1 MNYSCNSHKL
11 FLSKYLLEIGTE
23 ELPANF
29 SHSVINQIN
38 SLIEFEFDKKLIK
51 FNNIICTS
59 TPRRIVLLLEGLV
72 DQADDKT
79 LIRKGPK
86 ATSAFLNGVPT
97 NSAIGFA
104 NSLGINID
112 DLEIRQTE
120 KGEFVFGSKIEK
132 GESTK
137 SSLSSIIPKV
147 IKNLQGPRF
156 MKWGCGSFKFSRPIR
171 WVVSLYNDEIL
182 DFVFDECDPKIS
194 IGNKSKSHRLINKI
208 IEIHSPDNY
217 FELMAKSGI
226 LVKRKERK
234 EKIVNLINHESQLV
248 NLDPDLSDHLLNEL
262 TDLVES
268 PSLITSNFDRRFLNL
283 PVEVLSTVMKNH
295 QRYIPLLKKDK
306 TFSKLDLSSEKV
318 LSTKFFVLSNG
329 LRESNNIISKGN
341 EKVLRARFSDAR
353 FFVESDKKVS
363 SKERNEKLKSVSYL
377 KGMGTVFQRVK
388 RIEAISEK
396 ILNYLNDQSLDRKK
410 VIEAAKYCKNDLCSE
425 IVYEF
430 PELQGIMGGKYL
442 RNEGFSKEICIA
454 VAEHYLPGF
463 YKDDLPSTKYGA
475 IISISDK
482 IETLISIFISGKRP
496 SGSSDPYALRRNLNG
511 VIIIIWQFELDLDI
525 ENIFEELLEYW
536 NISLPNLKF
545 VKEKVLNDL
554 IEFTNQR
561 IISHLDE
568 LSISKDLIKGIC
580 FIDTSTKKSI
590 MNILDLKNRINTINQ
605 LKEKADF
612 SEIQK
617 VISRVSKLAQ
627 NGNLKTT
634 IFSCNDYVNPDLFE
648 KECEAKVFKFI
659 KELEEIVKLPN
670 WDYFQLFSLFET
682 NSNNLNEL
690 FDNEKG
696 VMIMAENPEIRN
708 NRLNLL
714 GLVRNYS
721 LRIADFTLFNS

>member
-1 MNYSCNSHKL
+1 M
-11 FLSKYLLEIGTE
+11 SKYLLEIGTE

-59 TPRRIVLLLEGLV
+59 TPRRIVLFLEGLV

-97 NSAIGFA
+97 NAAIGFA

-120 KGEFVFGSKIEK
+120 KGEFVFGTKIEK
-132 GESTK
+132 GESTR
-137 SSLSSIIPKV
+137 SSLSSLIPKV

-217 FELMAKSGI
+217 FELMAKHGVF
-226 LVKRKERK
+226 VKREERK

-268 PSLITSNFDRRFLNL
+268 PNLITSNFDRGFLNL

-318 LSTKFFVLSNG
+318 ISTNFFVLSNG
-329 LRESNNIISKGN
+329 LKESNYIISKGN
-341 EKVLRARFSDAR
+341 EKVLRARFSDAK

-377 KGMGTVFQRVK
+377 KGMGNVFQRVK

-475 IISISDK
+475 IVSISDK

-511 VIIIIWQFELDLDI
+511 VIITIWQFELDLDI

-561 IISHLDE
+561 IISYLDE
-568 LSISKDLIKGIC
+568 LSISKDLIKAIC
-580 FIDTSTKKSI
+580 FIETSTKKRI
-590 MNILDLKNRINTINQ
+590 MNILDLKIRINTINQ
-605 LKEKADF
+605 LKVKADF

-627 NGNLKTT
+627 KGNLKTT

-648 KECEAKVFKFI
+648 KECETKVFKFI

-670 WDYFQLFSLFET
+670 WDYFQLFSLFKT
-682 NSNNLNEL
+682 NSDNLNEL

-696 VMIMAENPEIRN
+696 VLIMAENPELKD

-721 LRIADFTLFNS
+721 LKIADFTLFNS

>member
-1 MNYSCNSHKL
+1 M
-11 FLSKYLLEIGTE
+11 SKYLLEIGTE
-23 ELPANF
+23 ELPAKF
-29 SHSVINQIN
+29 SHSVIKQIN

-59 TPRRIVLLLEGLV
+59 TPRRIVLFLDGLV

-79 LIRKGPK
+79 VIRKGPK

-97 NSAIGFA
+97 NAAIGFA

-112 DLEIRQTE
+112 DLEIRETE
-120 KGEFVFGSKIEK
+120 KGEFLFGTKIEK
-132 GESTK
+132 GESTR

-156 MKWGCGSFKFSRPIR
+156 MKWGYGSFKFSRPIR
-171 WVVSLYNDEIL
+171 WIVSLYNDEIL

-194 IGNKSKSHRLINKI
+194 IGNKSKSHRLINKV
-208 IEIHSPDNY
+208 IEIHSPDSY
-217 FELMAKSGI
+217 FELIAKSGVF
-226 LVKRKERK
+226 VKREERK

-248 NLDPDLSDHLLNEL
+248 NLEPDLSDNLLNEL

-268 PSLITSNFDRRFLNL
+268 PNLITSNFDKQFLNL

-295 QRYIPLLKKDK
+295 QRYIPLLKKGR

-318 LSTKFFVLSNG
+318 ISTNFFVLSNG

-341 EKVLRARFSDAR
+341 EKVLRARFSDAK

-363 SKERNEKLKSVSYL
+363 SKERNEKLKTVSYL
-377 KGMGTVFQRVK
+377 KGMGNVSQRVK
-388 RIEAISEK
+388 RIEDTSEK
-396 ILNYLNDQSLDRKK
+396 ILNYLNDQSLDSEKTK
-410 VIEAAKYCKNDLCSE
+410 EAAKYCKNDLCSE

-442 RNEGFSKEICIA
+442 RNEGFSNEICIA

-511 VIIIIWQFELDLDI
+511 VILIIWQFEFDLDL

-536 NISLPNLKF
+536 KISLPNLKF

-561 IISHLDE
+561 IASHLDE
-568 LSISKDLIKGIC
+568 LSISKDLIKATC
-580 FIDTSTKKSI
+580 FIDSSSEKKI

-605 LKEKADF
+605 LKGKPDF

-617 VISRVSKLAQ
+617 VISRVSKLAES
-627 NGNLKTT
+627 GDLKTT
-634 IFSCNDYVNPDLFE
+634 IFSCKNYVNSDLFE
-648 KECEAKVFKFI
+648 KECENKVFEFI
-659 KELEEIVKLPN
+659 KELEGIIKLPN
-670 WDYFQLFSLFET
+670 WNYSQLFKLFET
-682 NSNNLNEL
+682 NSKNLDEL
-690 FDNEKG
+690 FDNERG
-696 VMIMAENPEIRN
+696 VLIMAENPEIRN

-721 LRIADFTLFNS
+721 LKIADFTLFNS

>member
-1 MNYSCNSHKL
+1 M
-11 FLSKYLLEIGTE
+11 SKYLLEIGTE

-29 SHSVINQIN
+29 SHSVINQIS

-59 TPRRIVLLLEGLV
+59 TPRRIVLFLEGLV

-79 LIRKGPK
+79 LLRKGPK

-97 NSAIGFA
+97 NAAIGFA

-120 KGEFVFGSKIEK
+120 KGEFVFGTKIEK
-132 GESTK
+132 GESTR
-137 SSLSSIIPKV
+137 SSLSSLIPKV

-194 IGNKSKSHRLINKI
+194 IGNKSKSHRLIDEI

-217 FELMAKSGI
+217 FELMAKSGV
-226 LVKRKERK
+226 LVKREERK
-234 EKIVNLINHESQLV
+234 EKIVNLINHESKLA

-268 PSLITSNFDRRFLNL
+268 PNLITSKFDKRFLDL

-318 LSTKFFVLSNG
+318 ISTKFFVLSNG
-329 LRESNNIISKGN
+329 LRESSNSISKGN
-341 EKVLRARFSDAR
+341 EKVLRARFSDAK

-377 KGMGTVFQRVK
+377 KGMGNVFQRVK
-388 RIEAISEK
+388 RVEVTSGK

-475 IISISDK
+475 IVSISDK

-525 ENIFEELLEYW
+525 DNIFEELLEYW
-536 NISLPNLKF
+536 TISLPNLKF

-568 LSISKDLIKGIC
+568 LSISKDLIKAIC
-580 FIDTSTKKSI
+580 FIETSTKKSI
-590 MNILDLKNRINTINQ
+590 MNILDLKNRINTINE
-605 LKEKADF
+605 LKGKADF

-634 IFSCNDYVNPDLFE
+634 ILSSNDYVNPDLFE
-648 KECEAKVFKFI
+648 KECETKVFKFI

-670 WDYFQLFSLFET
+670 WDYFQLFNLFKT
-682 NSNNLNEL
+682 NSDNLNEL

-696 VMIMAENPEIRN
+696 VLIMAENPELKN

-721 LRIADFTLFNS
+721 LKIADFTLFNS

>member
-1 MNYSCNSHKL
+1 M
-11 FLSKYLLEIGTE
+11 SKYLLEIGTE

-59 TPRRIVLLLEGLV
+59 TPRRIVLFVEGLV

-79 LIRKGPK
+79 SIRKGPK
-86 ATSAFLNGVPT
+86 AASAFLNGVPT
-97 NSAIGFA
+97 KAAIGFA
-104 NSLGINID
+104 NSLGINVD

-120 KGEFVFGSKIEK
+120 KGEFVFGTKIEK
-132 GESTK
+132 GESTRT
-137 SSLSSIIPKV
+137 SLSSIIPKV

-208 IEIHSPDNY
+208 IEIHSSDNY
-217 FELMAKSGI
+217 FELMAKSGV
-226 LVKRKERK
+226 LVKREERK
-234 EKIVNLINHESQLV
+234 EKIANLINHESQLV

-268 PSLITSNFDRRFLNL
+268 PNLITSNFDKRFLNL

-318 LSTKFFVLSNG
+318 ISTKFFVLSNG
-329 LRESNNIISKGN
+329 LRESDNIISKGN
-341 EKVLRARFSDAR
+341 EKVLRARFSDAK

-363 SKERNEKLKSVSYL
+363 SIERNEKLKSVSYL
-377 KGMGTVFQRVK
+377 KGMGNVFQRVK
-388 RIEAISEK
+388 RIETTSEK
-396 ILNYLNDQSLDRKK
+396 ILNYLNDQSLERKK

-442 RNEGFSKEICIA
+442 RNEGFSKDICIA

-463 YKDDLPSTKYGA
+463 YKDDLPTTKYGA
-475 IISISDK
+475 IVSISDK

-511 VIIIIWQFELDLDI
+511 IIITIWQFELDLDI
-525 ENIFEELLEYW
+525 GNILEELLEYW
-536 NISLPNLKF
+536 KISLPNLEF

-568 LSISKDLIKGIC
+568 LSISKDLIKAIC
-580 FIDTSTKKSI
+580 FIETSNKINI
-590 MNILDLKNRINTINQ
+590 MNILDLKNRLNTINQ
-605 LKEKADF
+605 LKGKANF
-612 SEIQK
+612 SKIQK

-627 NGNLKTT
+627 KGNLKTT
-634 IFSCNDYVNPDLFE
+634 IYSCNDYINPDLFE
-648 KECEAKVFKFI
+648 KECETKVFEFI
-659 KELEEIVKLPN
+659 KELEETVKLPN

-682 NSNNLNEL
+682 NSDNLNEL

-696 VMIMAENPEIRN
+696 VLMMAENPVLRN

-721 LRIADFTLFNS
+721 LKIADFTLFNS

>member
-1 MNYSCNSHKL
+1 M
-11 FLSKYLLEIGTE
+11 SKYLLEIGTE
-23 ELPANF
+23 ELPAKF
-29 SHSVINQIN
+29 SHSVIKQIN

-59 TPRRIVLLLEGLV
+59 TPRRIVLFLDGLV

-79 LIRKGPK
+79 VIRKGPK

-97 NSAIGFA
+97 NAAIGFA

-112 DLEIRQTE
+112 DLEIRETE
-120 KGEFVFGSKIEK
+120 KGEFLFGTKIEK
-132 GESTK
+132 GESTR

-156 MKWGCGSFKFSRPIR
+156 MKWGYGSFKFSRPIR
-171 WVVSLYNDEIL
+171 WIVSLYNDEIL

-194 IGNKSKSHRLINKI
+194 IGNKSKSHRLINKV
-208 IEIHSPDNY
+208 IEIHSPDSY
-217 FELMAKSGI
+217 FELIAKSGVF
-226 LVKRKERK
+226 VKREERK

-248 NLDPDLSDHLLNEL
+248 NLEPDLSDNLLNEL

-268 PSLITSNFDRRFLNL
+268 PNLITSNFDKQFLNL

-295 QRYIPLLKKDK
+295 QRYIPLLKKGR

-318 LSTKFFVLSNG
+318 ISTNFFVLSNG

-341 EKVLRARFSDAR
+341 EKVLRARFSDAK

-363 SKERNEKLKSVSYL
+363 SKERNEKLKTVSYL
-377 KGMGTVFQRVK
+377 KGMGNVSQRVK
-388 RIEAISEK
+388 RIEDISEK
-396 ILNYLNDQSLDRKK
+396 ILNYLNDQSLDSEKTK
-410 VIEAAKYCKNDLCSE
+410 EAAKYCKNDLCSE

-496 SGSSDPYALRRNLNG
+496 SGSSDPYALRRSLNG
-511 VIIIIWQFELDLDI
+511 VILIIWQFEFDLDL

-536 NISLPNLKF
+536 KISLPKLKF
-545 VKEKVLNDL
+545 EKEKVLNDL

-561 IISHLDE
+561 IVNHLDE
-568 LSISKDLIKGIC
+568 LSIDKDLSKATC
-580 FIDTSTKKSI
+580 FIDSSTEKRI
-590 MNILDLKNRINTINQ
+590 INIFDLKNRINTISQ
-605 LKEKADF
+605 LKGNVNF
-612 SEIQK
+612 SEIKK
-617 VISRVSKLAQ
+617 VISRVSKLAEK
-627 NGNLKTT
+627 GNLQTS
-634 IFSCNDYVNPDLFE
+634 IFSSINYVNPILFE
-648 KECEAKVFKFI
+648 KECETNVFKFI
-659 KELEEIVKLPN
+659 KELEKLQLSPDF
-670 WDYFQLFSLFET
+670 DYFKLFSLFQT
-682 NSNNLNEL
+682 NTKILNEL

-696 VMIMAENPEIRN
+696 VLVMAEDLKIRN

-721 LRIADFTLFNS
+721 LKIADFRLL

>member
-1 MNYSCNSHKL
+1 MC
-11 FLSKYLLEIGTE
+11 
-23 ELPANF
+23 
-29 SHSVINQIN
+29 
-38 SLIEFEFDKKLIK
+38 
-51 FNNIICTS
+51 
-59 TPRRIVLLLEGLV
+59 
-72 DQADDKT
+72 
-79 LIRKGPK
+79 IR
-86 ATSAFLNGVPT
+86 
-97 NSAIGFA
+97 
-104 NSLGINID
+104 D
-112 DLEIRQTE
+112 
-120 KGEFVFGSKIEK
+120 
-132 GESTK
+132 
-137 SSLSSIIPKV
+137 
-147 IKNLQGPRF
+147 
-156 MKWGCGSFKFSRPIR
+156 
-171 WVVSLYNDEIL
+171 
-182 DFVFDECDPKIS
+182 
-194 IGNKSKSHRLINKI
+194 
-208 IEIHSPDNY
+208 
-217 FELMAKSGI
+217 
-226 LVKRKERK
+226 
-234 EKIVNLINHESQLV
+234 
-248 NLDPDLSDHLLNEL
+248 
-262 TDLVES
+262 
-268 PSLITSNFDRRFLNL
+268 
-283 PVEVLSTVMKNH
+283 
-295 QRYIPLLKKDK
+295 
-306 TFSKLDLSSEKV
+306 
-318 LSTKFFVLSNG
+318 
-329 LRESNNIISKGN
+329 
-341 EKVLRARFSDAR
+341 RFSDAK

-377 KGMGTVFQRVK
+377 KGMGNVFQRVK

-475 IISISDK
+475 IVSISDK

-511 VIIIIWQFELDLDI
+511 VIITIWQFELDLDI

-536 NISLPNLKF
+536 TISLPNLKF

-568 LSISKDLIKGIC
+568 LSISKDLIKAIC
-580 FIDTSTKKSI
+580 FIETSTKKSI
-590 MNILDLKNRINTINQ
+590 MNILDLKNRINTINE
-605 LKEKADF
+605 LKGKADF

-627 NGNLKTT
+627 KGNLKTT

-648 KECEAKVFKFI
+648 KECETKVFKFI

-670 WDYFQLFSLFET
+670 WDYFQLFSLFKT
-682 NSNNLNEL
+682 NSDNLNEL

-696 VMIMAENPEIRN
+696 VLIMAENPELKN

-721 LRIADFTLFNS
+721 LKIADFTLFNS

>member
-1 MNYSCNSHKL
+1 M
-11 FLSKYLLEIGTE
+11 SKYLLEIGTE
-23 ELPANF
+23 ELPAKF
-29 SHSVINQIN
+29 SHSVIKQIN

-59 TPRRIVLLLEGLV
+59 TPRRIVLFLDGLV

-79 LIRKGPK
+79 VIRKGPK

-97 NSAIGFA
+97 NAAIGFA

-112 DLEIRQTE
+112 DLEIRETE
-120 KGEFVFGSKIEK
+120 KGEFVFGTKIEK
-132 GESTK
+132 GESTR

-156 MKWGCGSFKFSRPIR
+156 MKWGYGSFKFSRPIR
-171 WVVSLYNDEIL
+171 WIVSLYNDEIL

-194 IGNKSKSHRLINKI
+194 IGNKSKSHRLINKV
-208 IEIHSPDNY
+208 IEIHSPDSY
-217 FELMAKSGI
+217 FELIAKSGVF
-226 LVKRKERK
+226 VKREERK

-248 NLDPDLSDHLLNEL
+248 NLEPDLSDDLLNEL

-268 PSLITSNFDRRFLNL
+268 PNLITSNFDKQFLNL

-295 QRYIPLLKKDK
+295 QRYIPLLKKGR

-318 LSTKFFVLSNG
+318 ISTNFFVLSNG

-341 EKVLRARFSDAR
+341 EKVLRARFSDAK

-363 SKERNEKLKSVSYL
+363 SKERNEKLKTVSYL
-377 KGMGTVFQRVK
+377 KGMGNVSQRVK
-388 RIEAISEK
+388 RIEDTSEK
-396 ILNYLNDQSLDRKK
+396 ILNYLNDQSLDSEKTK
-410 VIEAAKYCKNDLCSE
+410 EAAKYCKNDLCSE

-442 RNEGFSKEICIA
+442 RNEGFSNEICIA
-454 VAEHYLPGF
+454 VAEHYLPSF

-511 VIIIIWQFELDLDI
+511 VILIIWQFEFYLDLD
-525 ENIFEELLEYW
+525 NIFEELLEYW
-536 NISLPNLKF
+536 RISLPNLKF

-561 IISHLDE
+561 IASHLDE
-568 LSISKDLIKGIC
+568 LSISKDLIKATC
-580 FIDTSTKKSI
+580 FIDPSAEKKI

-605 LKEKADF
+605 LKGKPNF

-617 VISRVSKLAQ
+617 VISRVSKLAES
-627 NGNLKTT
+627 GNLKTT
-634 IFSCNDYVNPDLFE
+634 IFSNKNYVNPDLFE
-648 KECEAKVFKFI
+648 KECENKVFEFI
-659 KELEEIVKLPN
+659 KELEEIIKFNN
-670 WDYFQLFSLFET
+670 WDYFQLFKLFE
-682 NSNNLNEL
+682 SNANNINEL

-696 VMIMAENPEIRN
+696 VLIMAENPEIRN

-721 LRIADFTLFNS
+721 LKIADFTLFNS

>member
-1 MNYSCNSHKL
+1 M
-11 FLSKYLLEIGTE
+11 SKYLLEIGTE
-23 ELPANF
+23 ELPAKF
-29 SHSVINQIN
+29 SHSVIKQMN

-51 FNNIICTS
+51 FNNIVCTS
-59 TPRRIVLLLEGLV
+59 TPRRIVLFLDGLV

-79 LIRKGPK
+79 VVRKGPK
-86 ATSAFLNGVPT
+86 ASSAFLNGVPT
-97 NSAIGFA
+97 NAAIGFA

-112 DLEIRQTE
+112 DLEIKETE
-120 KGEFVFGSKIEK
+120 KGEFLFGTKIEK
-132 GESTK
+132 GESTR
-137 SSLSSIIPKV
+137 SSLSLIIPKV

-156 MKWGCGSFKFSRPIR
+156 MKWGYGSFKFSRPIR
-171 WVVSLYNDEIL
+171 WIVSLYNDEIL

-194 IGNKSKSHRLINKI
+194 IGNKSKSHRLINKV
-208 IEIHSPDNY
+208 IEIHSPDSY
-217 FELMAKSGI
+217 FELIAKSGVF
-226 LVKRKERK
+226 VKREERK
-234 EKIVNLINHESQLV
+234 DKIVNLINHESQLV
-248 NLDPDLSDHLLNEL
+248 NLEPDLSDNLLNEL

-268 PSLITSNFDRRFLNL
+268 PNLITSNFDKQFLNL

-295 QRYIPLLKKDK
+295 QRYIPLLKKGR

-318 LSTKFFVLSNG
+318 ISTNFFVLSNG

-341 EKVLRARFSDAR
+341 EKVLRARFSDAK

-363 SKERNEKLKSVSYL
+363 SKERNEKLKKVSYL
-377 KGMGTVFQRVK
+377 KGMGNVSQRVK
-388 RIEAISEK
+388 RIEDTSEK
-396 ILNYLNDQSLDRKK
+396 ILNYLNDQSLDSEKTK
-410 VIEAAKYCKNDLCSE
+410 EAAKYCKNDLCSE

-442 RNEGFSKEICIA
+442 RNEGFSNEICIA

-511 VIIIIWQFELDLDI
+511 VILIIWQFEFDLDL

-536 NISLPNLKF
+536 KISLPNLKF
-545 VKEKVLNDL
+545 LKEKVLNDL

-561 IISHLDE
+561 IASHLDE
-568 LSISKDLIKGIC
+568 LSISKDLIKATC
-580 FIDTSTKKSI
+580 FIDPSAEKKI

-605 LKEKADF
+605 LKGKPNF

-617 VISRVSKLAQ
+617 VISRVSKLAES
-627 NGNLKTT
+627 GNLKTT
-634 IFSCNDYVNPDLFE
+634 IFSYKNYVNPDLFE
-648 KECEAKVFKFI
+648 KECENKVFEFI
-659 KELEEIVKLPN
+659 KELEEIIKLNN
-670 WDYFQLFSLFET
+670 WDYFQLFKLFE
-682 NSNNLNEL
+682 SNANNINEL

-696 VMIMAENPEIRN
+696 VLIMAENPEIRN

-721 LRIADFTLFNS
+721 LKIADFTLFNS